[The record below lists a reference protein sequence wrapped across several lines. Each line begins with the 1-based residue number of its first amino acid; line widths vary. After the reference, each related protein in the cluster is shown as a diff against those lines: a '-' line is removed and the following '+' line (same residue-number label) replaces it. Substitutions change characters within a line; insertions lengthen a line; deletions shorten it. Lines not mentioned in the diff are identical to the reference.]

1 MGKKIGKKFYEV
13 TNCIHHQMMDFEDT
27 HKKTHKL
34 GRVECILLQLL
45 ISDDRPK
52 SLKEIRQFINVSNSR
67 ITHLTDALI
76 TKGYIERISTPVD
89 RRIYLIRITQKG
101 YDLAQDFQ
109 NKQIKVYDEVLNQ
122 LSDSELDIVFENLN
136 KWRVF
141 LKETKAKLATK
152 TKKGKQA

>member
-1 MGKKIGKKFYEV
+1 MSKRIGKRFYEV
-13 TNCIHHQMMDFEDT
+13 TNCIHHHMMDFEDA

-52 SLKEIRQFINVSNSR
+52 TLKEIRQFINVSNSR

-76 TKGYIERISTPVD
+76 AKGYIERISTPVD
-89 RRIYLIRITQKG
+89 RRIYLIKITSEG
-101 YDLAQDFQ
+101 YELAQDFQ
-109 NKQIKVYDEVLNQ
+109 NKQIKIYNEVLEE
-122 LSDSELDIVFENLN
+122 LSDADFDKIFGNLD

-141 LKETKAKLATK
+141 LKETKAKLITK
-152 TKKGKQA
+152 NKKGKQ

>member
-13 TNCIHHQMMDFEDT
+13 TNCIHHHMMDFEDT
-27 HKKTHKL
+27 HKKSHKL
-34 GRVECILLQLL
+34 GRVECILLQYL

-89 RRIYLIRITQKG
+89 RRIYLIKITEDG
-101 YDLAQDFQ
+101 YNVAQDFQ
-109 NKQIKVYDEVLNQ
+109 NKQIKIYDEVLNQ
-122 LSDSELDIVFENLN
+122 LSDAELDNIFENLN

-141 LKETKAKLATK
+141 LKDTKAKMISK
-152 TKKGKQA
+152 TKKGK